1 MPDAAA
7 GGADMA
13 RNLNVMTFASA
24 AAAGPYDERPMLP
37 DTLDLQLHLS
47 KNDRRQP
54 FFLICQHDTVLFA
67 LSGAGHVEYKD
78 ASVLRH
84 AYEVG
89 DHLYVP
95 AGVPHRVVPSAETI
109 QYRYKLPESEL
120 EGVAWY
126 CEQCGHEL
134 YREIWEIAA
143 EIPQAAYLRISR
155 GFNADESRRTC
166 KSCGAVHPSIDLA
179 PYRWAQITA
188 ELHAEADESVRSS
201 AIAASSTQ
209 PARVGSTH
217 PSKP

>member
-1 MPDAAA
+1 
-7 GGADMA
+7 MA

-37 DTLDLQLHLS
+37 DTLDLQLYLS

-78 ASVLRH
+78 TSVLRH
-84 AYEVG
+84 VYEVG
-89 DHLYVP
+89 DHLYIP
-95 AGVPHRVVPSAETI
+95 AGVPHRIAPTAETI

-134 YREIWEIAA
+134 YREVSEIAA
-143 EIPQAAYLRISR
+143 EMPQAAYLRICQ
-155 GFNADESRRTC
+155 GFNADPSRRTC
-166 KSCGAVHPSIDLA
+166 KSCGTIHPTIDLA
-179 PYRWAQITA
+179 PYRWAQIA
-188 ELHAEADESVRSS
+188 EELSAEAGESAR
-201 AIAASSTQ
+201 ASTINALSTQ
-209 PARVGSTH
+209 PTAVGSTGA
-217 PSKP
+217 SRL